1 MKGSV
6 GESLCIL
13 RMGNIPNCENPGAIK
28 EKYRKFK
35 LHQDLG
41 SESRGTPHICTKL
54 GTSLQLVLE
63 AKGYLFYYKERIW
76 ELHRWCSSWQHVLL
90 QRTQSGSRCTY
101 RAAHSF
107 L

>member
-1 MKGSV
+1 MTKYKHKTIQDLKENV

-35 LHQDLG
+35 LHQDLD
-41 SESRGTPHICTKL
+41 SESTGTLHICTKL

-63 AKGYLFYYKERIW
+63 TKGYHFY
-76 ELHRWCSSWQHVLL
+76 
-90 QRTQSGSRCTY
+90 
-101 RAAHSF
+101 
-107 L
+107 